1 MIQDQCQKL
10 VSPEQFYDVVTIVS
24 TGFSFSSYFLL
35 FVTLGPTSHDHKV
48 MYTAV
53 GHSQ

>member
-1 MIQDQCQKL
+1 M
-10 VSPEQFYDVVTIVS
+10 PETSLTRAILHFTDVVTIVLA
-24 TGFSFSSYFLL
+24 GFSFSCYFLL

-48 MYTAV
+48 MYIAV